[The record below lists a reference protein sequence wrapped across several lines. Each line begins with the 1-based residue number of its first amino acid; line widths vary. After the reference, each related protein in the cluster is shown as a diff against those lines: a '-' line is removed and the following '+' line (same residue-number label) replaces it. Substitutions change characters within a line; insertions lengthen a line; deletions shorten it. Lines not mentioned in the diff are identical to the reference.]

1 MFILIDGLPLQSGPP
16 RALTA
21 ELLAALRDARPDWR
35 LEVAVRADRLP
46 IDPDT
51 LVGLPVRLFRTPIPV
66 AAENRPVLDR
76 YYADWLDAHRPDWV
90 LHADLFAPEGP
101 VPVYRARRARAAA
114 VLADLTLP
122 GSVARLRALAA
133 MDLLL
138 IGTPDLAADVAR
150 KLGPD
155 APPIVSIRSG
165 ECFRLGHTADWSA
178 TAERVAAELEQSRP
192 AAAAPRRLRVAWVA
206 PAPPSQS
213 GVADYAAEVAAVL
226 SDRFDLEWVSD
237 PDGPTPDPDAC
248 RMPIVPADRVE
259 ARHAARPYDLFV
271 YHVGNSYF
279 HSYLLPLMP
288 RHPGLVVLHDVALGH
303 LFRWANEAGVWPG
316 TAASEADYNGDSQLA
331 EWLRA
336 GQIHPLA
343 APNFSPLS
351 RRVLDAAASVVVH
364 SHGAWRQVRR
374 ATDTPAVVIPL
385 IAADQPVGERS
396 AERLRLGLPADRFL
410 ICSLGIV
417 GPPKRVAALVR
428 AVAGLPADVR
438 RRSTILL
445 VGPCEPEY
453 RRQIA
458 ELSGELG
465 LSDQVTFLGR
475 VRLDDFPA
483 YAVAADVCVQLR
495 YPSNWETSGSLIRAL
510 AAGAA
515 CVTSDTG
522 SMRELPNDVVLKV
535 RSPAL
540 DAPDLTRALTR
551 LARDPALRDRLGENA
566 RRYMARTHAPE
577 VVAASYAVAI
587 GQTVSALAARDAAW
601 MDDTL
606 NALADLPGGPPPG
619 LIDAWAELRIRS
631 VRPEAEPLP
640 ELPAVP
646 AVEPFKRRAS

>member
-1 MFILIDGLPLQSGPP
+1 MFILIDGLPLKAGSPLP
-16 RALTA
+16 HTA
-21 ELLAALRDARPDWR
+21 ELLAALHDARPDWR

-46 IDPDT
+46 IDPDA
-51 LVGLPVRLFRTPIPV
+51 VAGLPVRLFRAPFSV
-66 AAENRPVLDR
+66 ADANRPVLDR
-76 YYADWLDAHRPDWV
+76 YYADWLDAQRPDWV
-90 LHADLFAPEGP
+90 LHTDLFEPEGL
-101 VPVYRARRARAAA
+101 VPVYRAKRSRAAA
-114 VLADLTLP
+114 VLHDRTFTVSAN
-122 GSVARLRALAA
+122 RLRSLAA

-138 IGTPDLAADVAR
+138 ADTPDIASEVVRLI
-150 KLGPD
+150 GPD
-155 APPIVSIRSG
+155 APSVVNIRSA
-165 ECFRLGHTADWSA
+165 ECARFGHTADRAA
-178 TAERVAAELEQSRP
+178 TAERIAAALEQARP
-192 AAAAPRRLRVAWVA
+192 VPAVPRRLRIAWVA

-237 PDGPTPDPDAC
+237 PDGPPPVPLAC
-248 RMPIVPADRVE
+248 RMPVVPADRVE
-259 ARHAARPYDLFV
+259 ARHAVRPYDLFV

-303 LFRWANEAGVWPG
+303 LFRWASEAGVWPG
-316 TAASEADYNGDSQLA
+316 SVASEADYNGESQLA

-336 GQIHPLA
+336 GQLHPHA
-343 APNFSPLS
+343 ALNFSPLS
-351 RRVLDAAASVVVH
+351 RRVLDAAAAVVVH
-364 SHGAWRQVRR
+364 SHGAWQQVRR
-374 ATDTPAVVIPL
+374 VTDTPAVVIPL
-385 IAADQPVGERS
+385 IAADQPVEERS

-428 AVAGLPADVR
+428 AVSGLPADVR
-438 RRSTILL
+438 RRTTILL

-453 RRQIA
+453 RRQIV

-465 LSDQVTFLGR
+465 LTDQVSFLGR
-475 VRLDDFPA
+475 VPLDDFPA

-522 SMRELPNDVVLKV
+522 SMLELPNDVALKV
-535 RSPAL
+535 RSPAR
-540 DAPDLTRALTR
+540 DVTDLTAALTR

-577 VVAASYAVAI
+577 VVAAGYAAAI
-587 GQTVSALAARDAAW
+587 GHTISALTARDAAW

-619 LIDAWAELRIRS
+619 LINAWAEIRTRS

-640 ELPAVP
+640 DLPVVP
-646 AVEPFKRRAS
+646 AAELFKRRAS